1 MKFHNDFVIKR
12 CHHRGVCSQRSN
24 RDVQPTREQ
33 FEFVLVAE
41 EKQDEETQDGDDGQH
56 GDDDTGGRRPC
67 KTQRKKKR
75 QAVLSFT
82 IFSAQLEALFR
93 FALRLT
99 RYMRST
105 HCVGLGAARLDFSSA
120 FSLAAASFF
129 VEEPPELELKAKL
142 ARR

>member
-1 MKFHNDFVIKR
+1 MSAIQQ

-56 GDDDTGGRRPC
+56 GDDNAGGRRPC
-67 KTQRKKKR
+67 KTQTEKS
-75 QAVLSFT
+75 VT
-82 IFSAQLEALFR
+82 R
-93 FALRLT
+93 FLLYQISCAA
-99 RYMRST
+99 RST
-105 HCVGLGAARLDFSSA
+105 F
-120 FSLAAASFF
+120 FSLCLASHQIHVVHTLRRPRRCPAGFLFCLQPCSF

-142 ARR
+142 ARP